1 MTLLKCPFCGE
12 NEGVRRHG
20 SYFVKV
26 ENKSGLIEEKNVDR
40 FFCKSC
46 KRLFSSHTKVSLGWR
61 DGVLKSSSSFKA
73 KGTDKLRDNK
83 PIRLPSEY
91 KEEKR
96 EELFKRIDQRIRKNG
111 IEEVSVLCQGIGIS
125 HSTYYKYLR
134 EFKSRFRSE
143 IYKYRDSSLYQ
154 KLALYEVNISVPFAD
169 TEKKSESIKFI
180 LLFDLHKKFIVDYF
194 FLQKRKSYQE
204 QSPTKLYGHRYT
216 HSDLVLYFKKLFLEK
231 NVKTFQLK
239 CSTYLFGKLVNELGS
254 SCRKISPKLEI
265 EIDESIAKY
274 RFFDSPK
281 FIWAIYGPYKKRDS
295 FKQNKSKQHLISMVE
310 TLIAVYN
317 SSIGTI

>member
-1 MTLLKCPFCGE
+1 MTLVKCPFCGE
-12 NEGVRRHG
+12 NERVRRHG

-61 DGVLKSSSSFKA
+61 DGGLKSSSSSKA
-73 KGTDKLRDNK
+73 KGTDKLSDNK

-96 EELFKRIDQRIRKNG
+96 EELFKKIDQRIRKNG

-154 KLALYEVNISVPFAD
+154 KLSLYEVNISVPFAD
-169 TEKKSESIKFI
+169 TEKKAENIKFI

-194 FLQKRKSYQE
+194 FLQKRKSY
-204 QSPTKLYGHRYT
+204 L
-216 HSDLVLYFKKLFLEK
+216 
-231 NVKTFQLK
+231 
-239 CSTYLFGKLVNELGS
+239 
-254 SCRKISPKLEI
+254 
-265 EIDESIAKY
+265 
-274 RFFDSPK
+274 
-281 FIWAIYGPYKKRDS
+281 
-295 FKQNKSKQHLISMVE
+295 
-310 TLIAVYN
+310 
-317 SSIGTI
+317 